1 MKKLY
6 SLFGV
11 FLLLFIT
18 NVHAIVEPMG
28 NTWVH
33 DYGNIISEE
42 AEKEINSRI
51 DSLGGGAQV
60 VVVTVE
66 FFDGYSAE
74 DYAYKLFNEWGIGD
88 KDENNGVLLLV
99 SMGEEEY
106 YYLQGSGLEKK
117 LPSSALGNICDD
129 YLVDD
134 LIDGDYDRAFVN
146 TVDAICD
153 RIDKMYTPTDDEVV
167 NSVDGRDYMLT
178 RLITWMIILF
188 VVILIVAIVFAP
200 KRTRRTTYAPFYM
213 PRPSRHYRPSMP
225 RPHEPR
231 VYHRP
236 SSNRGFSGSSFRS
249 SSSSRPVSRPSRPS
263 SSSRS
268 FGGGR
273 SRGGGGGGSFGKR

>member
-106 YYLQGSGLEKK
+106 YYLQGSRLEKK

-167 NSVDGRDYMLT
+167 NSVDGRDY
-178 RLITWMIILF
+178 I
-188 VVILIVAIVFAP
+188 
-200 KRTRRTTYAPFYM
+200 
-213 PRPSRHYRPSMP
+213 
-225 RPHEPR
+225 
-231 VYHRP
+231 
-236 SSNRGFSGSSFRS
+236 
-249 SSSSRPVSRPSRPS
+249 
-263 SSSRS
+263 
-268 FGGGR
+268 
-273 SRGGGGGGSFGKR
+273 

>member
-1 MKKLY
+1 MKKVY
-6 SLFGV
+6 SL
-11 FLLLFIT
+11 LLLFVLLIVT
-18 NVHAIVEPMG
+18 NVHAIVEPME

-33 DYGNIISEE
+33 DYGDIISEE
-42 AEKEINSRI
+42 AENKINSRI

-60 VVVTVE
+60 VVVTVD

-88 KDENNGVLLLV
+88 KEENNGVLLLV

-117 LPSSALGNICDD
+117 LPSSTLGNICDD

-134 LIDGDYDRAFVN
+134 LIDGEYDSAFVN
-146 TVDAICD
+146 TVGAICD
-153 RIDKMYTPTDDEVV
+153 RIDKHYSPNEGTSAGTVV
-167 NSVDGRDYMLT
+167 DRGERMSTIIMWLLLVVLVV
-178 RLITWMIILF
+178 IVVAILF
-188 VVILIVAIVFAP
+188 AP
-200 KRTRRTTYAPFYM
+200 RTTNRRTVYVPFSR
-213 PRPSRHYRPSMP
+213 PRPSRYYNSTMIRPK
-225 RPHEPR
+225 EPR

-236 SSNRGFSGSSFRS
+236 STRSFSSSSHRS
-249 SSSSRPVSRPSRPS
+249 SSSISRPSRPS
-263 SSSRS
+263 GGSRS

>member
-1 MKKLY
+1 MKKWY
-6 SLFGV
+6 SLFLMFV
-11 FLLLFIT
+11 LLVVT
-18 NVHAIVEPMG
+18 NVHAIVDPME

-33 DYGNIISEE
+33 DYGDIISEK
-42 AEKEINSRI
+42 AENEINNRI

-60 VVVTVE
+60 VVVTVD

-88 KDENNGVLLLV
+88 KTENNGVLLLV

-117 LPSSALGNICDD
+117 LPSSTLGRICDD

-134 LIDGDYDRAFVN
+134 LIDGDYDSAFVN
-146 TVDAICD
+146 TVDAICSK
-153 RIDKMYTPTDDEVV
+153 IDNLYAPGNSNVGSPVTNNEEMMSTLISFMFFIVFLVV
-167 NSVDGRDYMLT
+167 VVA
-178 RLITWMIILF
+178 ILF
-188 VVILIVAIVFAP
+188 AP
-200 KRTRRTTYAPFYM
+200 SGTRRVVYGPYRR
-213 PRPSRHYRPSMP
+213 PRVHRYHHPSMIRP
-225 RPHEPR
+225 RDAG

-236 SSNRGFSGSSFRS
+236 PTHSNIHHGPSSMGRPSGGGSSFGG
-249 SSSSRPVSRPSRPS
+249 
-263 SSSRS
+263 SRS